1 MNPSQSS
8 FKKLIVVLI
17 VSTFFGAEKI
27 ESPANWI
34 PLFDGKNLNSWETY
48 IGPEFDYEKN
58 RFSGNP
64 IGLNNDPNKV
74 FSIVSID
81 NGDKVIRVSGE
92 NFGALTSKEIFSNYH
107 LQLKFKWG
115 KLQWANKKGK
125 KMDSGLLYHCVGKDG
140 ADYGFWKRSQEFQIE
155 EGNCGDYWGV
165 AGGYETVTA
174 SRKSDSTYIYDP
186 KAPDIIFGEHTKD
199 GRHCKKVGDFENPTG
214 EWNILDLYCFGNESI
229 HMVNGHIVMR
239 LKNSQQW
246 DNGNLSF
253 LNNGQIQL
261 QSEGAEVFYK
271 DIKLQSIQSL
281 PK

>member
-1 MNPSQSS
+1 MIPSQSS

-17 VSTFFGAEKI
+17 VSTFFGAEKV

-34 PLFDGKNLNSWETY
+34 SLFDGKNLNSWETY

-92 NFGALTSKEIFSNYH
+92 NFGALTSKETFSNYH

-174 SRKSDSTYIYDP
+174 LRKADSTYTYNP
-186 KAPDIIFGEHTKD
+186 NAPEIIFGEHTKD
-199 GRHCKKVGDFENPTG
+199 GRHCKKAGDFENPTG
-214 EWNILDLYCFGNESI
+214 EWNVLDLYCFGNESI
-229 HMVNGHIVMR
+229 HMVNGHVVMR

-246 DNGNLSF
+246 DNGELSV
-253 LNNGQIQL
+253 LNKGQIQL
-261 QSEGAEVFYK
+261 QSEGAEIFYK
-271 DIKLQSIQSL
+271 DIKLQTIKSL
-281 PK
+281 PQ